1 MNPSF
6 SDVQTDPPA
15 QSVTP
20 DLSGIDARVV
30 TREELGLEFGAWEI
44 FQHPRFVD
52 VYARHFGWT
61 VLVEHGVVVFAR
73 RIPGLGLVR
82 AQAYAP
88 EAGGGADWHRILAGL
103 PAGRVE
109 VMTNAPTPASV
120 ARPVSAPDLHSFVID
135 LRAGAGALYERLD
148 TRTRKAIRRGERENL
163 TVRLSDDPADLTRFH
178 EVLWRVTGGGVVY
191 DAPDAAL
198 LLAIMRAG
206 FGRLYVM
213 EYGGNVVGGLML
225 LVNRYA
231 HGYVSTFDRHA
242 CNGLPGHL
250 LYWRAIEGEIEA
262 RRPFLDLGAQRL
274 SAHPGITKVKL
285 GFSPHLVPA
294 YRYELALSS
303 WRASVVDAWAWLKRP
318 RARAQPVTRTA
329 TEATD

>member
-1 MNPSF
+1 MKPFFPDVPVDLPAPGLAPGPSGTGA
-6 SDVQTDPPA
+6 SV
-15 QSVTP
+15 VTP
-20 DLSGIDARVV
+20 
-30 TREELGLEFGAWEI
+30 EELGLEFGAWEI
-44 FQHPRFVD
+44 FQHPRFVE
-52 VYARHFGWT
+52 VYASYFGWT

-88 EAGGGADWHRILAGL
+88 EAGGGADWHRMLATL

-120 ARPVSAPDLHSFVID
+120 ARPVSPPDLHSFVID
-135 LRAGAGALYERLD
+135 LRVGVDVLYGRLD
-148 TRTRKAIRRGERENL
+148 SRTRKAIRRGERENL
-163 TVRLSDDPADLTRFH
+163 TVRVSDEPADLMRFH

-206 FGRLYVM
+206 FARLYLM
-213 EYGGNVVGGLML
+213 EHAGNLVGGLML

-231 HGYVSTFDRHA
+231 HGYVSAFDRHA

-250 LYWRAIEGEIEA
+250 LYWRAIQGEVEA

-285 GFSPHLVPA
+285 GFAPHLLPA
-294 YRYELALSS
+294 YRYELALSP
-303 WRASVVDAWAWLKRP
+303 WRASVVDAWGWLRRP
-318 RARAQPVTRTA
+318 RARARPVPTTA